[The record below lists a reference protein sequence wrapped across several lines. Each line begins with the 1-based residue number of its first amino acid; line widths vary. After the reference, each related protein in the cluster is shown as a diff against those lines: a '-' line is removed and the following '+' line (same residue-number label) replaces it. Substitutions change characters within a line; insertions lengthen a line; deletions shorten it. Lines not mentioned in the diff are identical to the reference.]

1 MMQKAFASQQMRM
14 MAQRRMF
21 SYNYTAASNP
31 KVWMEYSKD
40 GKVAGKVTFQLYENH
55 SPALALNFAAFC
67 SGSASGN
74 RSFVGTK
81 VSTGMP
87 GYGFHAGSLGE
98 DNEGATDERLSD
110 ENLELRHH
118 KRGVLSMLND
128 GTHSNGSEFLVTF
141 GEASYLD
148 GYNNVIGEVVEGEH
162 VLTSIE
168 DSCDRNGK
176 ISNEWT
182 ITGSGCL

>member
-1 MMQKAFASQQMRM
+1 MMQKALASQQMRNII
-14 MAQRRMF
+14 QKRMF

-40 GKVAGKVTFQLYENH
+40 GKVAGKVVFQLYENH

-67 SGSASGN
+67 EGSASGN
-74 RSFVGTK
+74 RSYVGSK
-81 VSTGMP
+81 VTTGMP

-98 DNEGATDERLSD
+98 DNEGASDERLAD

-128 GTHSNGSEFLVTF
+128 GSHSNGSEFLVTF
-141 GEASYLD
+141 GSASYLD
-148 GYNNVIGEVVEGEH
+148 GYNSVIGEVVEGEH
-162 VLTSIE
+162 VLTAIE
-168 DSCDRNGK
+168 DSTDRQGK
-176 ISNEWT
+176 VAAEWT
-182 ITGSGCL
+182 ISGTGCL